1 MIELIL
7 LLSVI
12 LLGLLIGNKRVD
24 KWLFLKA
31 LLLLS
36 VMLSVSILIS
46 VAMYLLLTIGVAN
59 VIGQRLESLFL
70 LGIVVIISTSLLL
83 YFLLNLTTKKIV
95 LPIALM
101 KIIEY
106 YIQWVLIYVTIYQ
119 VIFDQFIVSS
129 EVKNTLQ
136 GTIDEPVA
144 IIIVILPSFI
154 SIWINS
160 SLRTSNISPVR
171 LILTSTTP
179 STAFF
184 PTVIRIGQPIKS
196 ASAN

>member
-1 MIELIL
+1 MFNSYLSLSLELI
-7 LLSVI
+7 V
-12 LLGLLIGNKRVD
+12 LIFSR
-24 KWLFLKA
+24 
-31 LLLLS
+31 
-36 VMLSVSILIS
+36 LI
-46 VAMYLLLTIGVAN
+46 
-59 VIGQRLESLFL
+59 
-70 LGIVVIISTSLLL
+70 L

-129 EVKNTLQ
+129 EVKNMLQ

-154 SIWINS
+154 SIWIAVV
-160 SLRTSNISPVR
+160 LFR
-171 LILTSTTP
+171 
-179 STAFF
+179 
-184 PTVIRIGQPIKS
+184 IRMEEL
-196 ASAN
+196 

>member
-31 LLLLS
+31 LLLFS

-46 VAMYLLLTIGVAN
+46 VAMYLLLTMGVAN

-129 EVKNTLQ
+129 EVKIRYKELLMSQSKSLLLFCHHLFQFGLPLFYLGFVWKNFNQ
-136 GTIDEPVA
+136 
-144 IIIVILPSFI
+144 ILLE
-154 SIWINS
+154 WR
-160 SLRTSNISPVR
+160 SLYVCLANI
-171 LILTSTTP
+171 
-179 STAFF
+179 
-184 PTVIRIGQPIKS
+184 
-196 ASAN
+196 

>member
-12 LLGLLIGNKRVD
+12 LLGLFIGNKRVD

-31 LLLLS
+31 LLLFS

-46 VAMYLLLTIGVAN
+46 VAMYLLLTIGISN
-59 VIGQRLESLFL
+59 VIGEQLESLFL

-83 YFLLNLTTKKIV
+83 YFLLNLTTKKII
-95 LPIALM
+95 LPMTLM

-106 YIQWVLIYVTIYQ
+106 YIQWLLIYVTIYQ

-136 GTIDEPVA
+136 GNLDEPVA

-154 SIWINS
+154 SIWIAVV
-160 SLRTSNISPVR
+160 LFR
-171 LILTSTTP
+171 
-179 STAFF
+179 
-184 PTVIRIGQPIKS
+184 IRMEEL
-196 ASAN
+196 

>member
-31 LLLLS
+31 LLLFS

-46 VAMYLLLTIGVAN
+46 VAMYLLLTMGVAKRN
-59 VIGQRLESLFL
+59 RAAVRVVISFR
-70 LGIVVIISTSLLL
+70 IVVIISTSLC
-83 YFLLNLTTKKIV
+83 YIFIEFNDEKIV

-129 EVKNTLQ
+129 EVKIRYKELLMSQSKSLLLFCHHLFQFGLPLFYLGFVWKNFNQ
-136 GTIDEPVA
+136 
-144 IIIVILPSFI
+144 ILLE
-154 SIWINS
+154 WR
-160 SLRTSNISPVR
+160 SLYVCLANI
-171 LILTSTTP
+171 
-179 STAFF
+179 
-184 PTVIRIGQPIKS
+184 
-196 ASAN
+196 

>member
-12 LLGLLIGNKRVD
+12 LLGLFIGNKRVD
-24 KWLFLKA
+24 KWLFFKA
-31 LLLLS
+31 LLLFS

-46 VAMYLLLTIGVAN
+46 VVMYLLLTIGVTN
-59 VIGQRLESLFL
+59 IIGQQLESVFL

-83 YFLLNLTTKKIV
+83 YFLLNLTTKKII
-95 LPIALM
+95 LPMTLM

-106 YIQWVLIYVTIYQ
+106 YIQWLLIYVTIYQ

-136 GTIDEPVA
+136 GNLDEPVA

-154 SIWINS
+154 SIWI
-160 SLRTSNISPVR
+160 
-171 LILTSTTP
+171 
-179 STAFF
+179 
-184 PTVIRIGQPIKS
+184 TVVLFRIRMEEL
-196 ASAN
+196 

>member
-31 LLLLS
+31 LLLFS

-46 VAMYLLLTIGVAN
+46 VAMYLLLIIGVAN

-129 EVKNTLQ
+129 EVKNMLQ

-154 SIWINS
+154 SIWIAVV
-160 SLRTSNISPVR
+160 LFR
-171 LILTSTTP
+171 
-179 STAFF
+179 
-184 PTVIRIGQPIKS
+184 IRMEEL
-196 ASAN
+196 

>member
-12 LLGLLIGNKRVD
+12 LLGLLIRNKRVD

-31 LLLLS
+31 LLLFS

-59 VIGQRLESLFL
+59 VIGEQLE

-154 SIWINS
+154 SIWIAVV
-160 SLRTSNISPVR
+160 LFR
-171 LILTSTTP
+171 
-179 STAFF
+179 
-184 PTVIRIGQPIKS
+184 IRMEEL
-196 ASAN
+196 

>member
-12 LLGLLIGNKRVD
+12 LLGLLIGNKRMD

-31 LLLLS
+31 LLLFS

-59 VIGQRLESLFL
+59 VIGEQLESLFL

-129 EVKNTLQ
+129 EVKIRYKELSMSQSQSLLLFCHHLFQFGLPLFYLGFVWKNFNQ
-136 GTIDEPVA
+136 
-144 IIIVILPSFI
+144 ILLE
-154 SIWINS
+154 WR
-160 SLRTSNISPVR
+160 SLYVCLANI
-171 LILTSTTP
+171 
-179 STAFF
+179 
-184 PTVIRIGQPIKS
+184 
-196 ASAN
+196 

>member
-31 LLLLS
+31 LLLFS

-59 VIGQRLESLFL
+59 VIGEQLE

-154 SIWINS
+154 SIWIAVV
-160 SLRTSNISPVR
+160 LFR
-171 LILTSTTP
+171 
-179 STAFF
+179 
-184 PTVIRIGQPIKS
+184 IRMEEL
-196 ASAN
+196 

>member
-31 LLLLS
+31 LLLFS

-59 VIGQRLESLFL
+59 VIGEQLE

-136 GTIDEPVA
+136 GTIDEPVE

-154 SIWINS
+154 SIWIAVVLFR
-160 SLRTSNISPVR
+160 LRMEE
-171 LILTSTTP
+171 L
-179 STAFF
+179 
-184 PTVIRIGQPIKS
+184 
-196 ASAN
+196 

>member
-36 VMLSVSILIS
+36 VMLSESILIS
-46 VAMYLLLTIGVAN
+46 VAMYLLLTIGVAD

-154 SIWINS
+154 SIWIAVV
-160 SLRTSNISPVR
+160 LFR
-171 LILTSTTP
+171 
-179 STAFF
+179 
-184 PTVIRIGQPIKS
+184 IRMEEL
-196 ASAN
+196 